1 MFNHESIIIWDWNGT
16 LLDDINIC
24 IDIMN
29 EILDKRGLG
38 ALSGKK
44 YQRIF
49 QFPVIE
55 YYRQLGFDFN
65 KDSFEDLSVEF
76 IDAYHKKL
84 KKAKLFEHAIDI
96 LKDFKSRNYLQII
109 ISAMKQDDQE
119 ESLKDKDVREFFDYV
134 IGLDDHYADSKID
147 FALHFMRK
155 NNIYAEK
162 AVLIGDTVHDS
173 EVAAAL
179 GCKCLLVANG
189 HQSYDRLAV
198 AGVPVKRSLKGILE
212 FFDNS

>member
-1 MFNHESIIIWDWNGT
+1 
-16 LLDDINIC
+16 LLNDVNIC

-29 EILDKRGLG
+29 EILNKRGLG
-38 ALSGKK
+38 KLSRKI

-55 YYRQLGFDFN
+55 YYRQVGFDFK

-84 KKAKLFEHAIDI
+84 KRARLFKNALDI
-96 LKDFKSRNYLQII
+96 LREFKARNYSQVI
-109 ISAMKQDDQE
+109 ISAMEQVNLE
-119 ESLKDKDVREFFDYV
+119 ESLKDKDVREYFDYV

-147 FALHFMRK
+147 FAVEFIRR
-155 NNIYAEK
+155 NNIFTEK
-162 AVLIGDTVHDS
+162 AVLIGDTIHDF
-173 EVAAAL
+173 EVARAL

-189 HQSYDRLAV
+189 HQSYDKLALT
-198 AGVPVKRSLKGILE
+198 GVPVRENLKGILN
-212 FFDNS
+212 FFDN